1 MPDRPEREPASSRES
16 GVHRRARE
24 KQAADVLGDLLP
36 ETTRDESAQAW
47 GDRDDS
53 RDDELLRDVPPH
65 HG

>member
-1 MPDRPEREPASSRES
+1 MLPEQPRDPAS
-16 GVHRRARE
+16 RRRKSE

-36 ETTRDESAQAW
+36 DTTRDESAQAW
-47 GDRDDS
+47 GDRDGS